1 MKSLINKFKQASK
14 QEVLDISGNVLPH
27 DALSDTAG
35 PIRKGFWIIGVGFG
49 FFILWAS
56 LAPID
61 AGTPSVGTL
70 VVESHQKT
78 IQHLSGGVIQEILV
92 KEGDTVKENQVLIK
106 MVSTTSDAQVGIYK
120 HQADQLNTK
129 LRLVKPMVDE
139 GYFPKL
145 EYLDLQRQAQEA
157 TLRLK
162 VAQEEL
168 ERTEVRAPM
177 AGSVMG
183 LAAVTVGGVVAPGG
197 RLMSVIPEGDALVV
211 EVIVPPHLIDK
222 VTKGLEADIRFS
234 ALNQRTTPVVQGQ
247 VVWVSADRFTNQNA
261 NNPSEGYFTARVNL
275 NADAMAKIG
284 HQELKAGMP
293 VDVII
298 KTGSRTFMSYLLKPF
313 FDRAALSLKEM

>member
-1 MKSLINKFKQASK
+1 
-14 QEVLDISGNVLPH
+14 
-27 DALSDTAG
+27 
-35 PIRKGFWIIGVGFG
+35 
-49 FFILWAS
+49 
-56 LAPID
+56 
-61 AGTPSVGTL
+61 

-78 IQHLSGGVIQEILV
+78 IQHLSGGVIQDILV
-92 KEGDTVKENQVLIK
+92 KEGDQVKENQVLIK
-106 MVSTTSDAQVGIYK
+106 MVSTTSDAQVGILK
-120 HQADQLNTK
+120 HQAEQLNTK
-129 LRLVKPMVDE
+129 LRSVKPLVTE

-157 TLRLK
+157 GLRLK

-183 LAAVTVGGVVAPGG
+183 LSAVTVGGVVAPGG

-211 EVIVPPHLIDK
+211 EVVVPPHLIDK
-222 VTKGLEADIRFS
+222 MVKGLEADIRFS

-247 VVWVSADRFTNQNA
+247 VVWVSADRFTNPNA
-261 NNPSEGYFTARVNL
+261 PNPTEGYFTARVSL
-275 NADAMAKIG
+275 NPDAMAKIG
-284 HQELKAGMP
+284 HQDLKAGMP

-313 FDRAALSLKEM
+313 FDRAALSLKEI